1 MSKWQLF
8 VRVDDFE
15 VETMH
20 VSRLA
25 WPDEVSG
32 LVRVFEQLASSEGW
46 RPDGQLHAYPN
57 NSVYFAASDNC
68 VIVGGLQ
75 LVVANG
81 SDPLPSQYVWSEIDL
96 SSRTDVAHAL
106 ILALKKEYRGA
117 YGLFEALTVEMWRY
131 CVAAGITELWHE
143 ATPSTLRLYRRIGWP
158 LEIVGD
164 LRMHWGEE
172 CYLCRMRTAEVAG
185 NMAAKAIRSQSHKE
199 LLAMMIRSTDA
210 PEVAASARI

>member
-1 MSKWQLF
+1 MIEPLLPPRAPAKQDLRIAWALW
-8 VRVDDFE
+8 
-15 VETMH
+15 
-20 VSRLA
+20 VSALVVLWITER
-25 WPDEVSG
+25 PIGFPRDE
-32 LVRVFEQLASSEGW
+32 
-46 RPDGQLHAYPN
+46 
-57 NSVYFAASDNC
+57 SVYFAAADNC

-81 SDPLPSQYVWSEIDL
+81 SDPLPSQYVWPEINL

-106 ILALKKEYRGA
+106 ILAINREYRGA
-117 YGLFEALTVEMWRY
+117 FGLFEALTVEMWRY
-131 CVAAGITELWHE
+131 CVTAGITELWHE

-164 LRMHWGEE
+164 LRMHWGED

-185 NMAAKAIRSQSHKE
+185 NMAARAIRSQSHKDM
-199 LLAMMIRSTDA
+199 LAMMIRSVDA